1 MKHAD
6 LATVLNRLLPRIW
19 TFALRLVGDAS
30 FAEALVARSYRAAL
44 DRKQD
49 APSDKDISLW
59 FFAIFCSVWQRDF
72 RVCDKGS
79 PAVLPASTQ
88 TEADAEAKA
97 KRSHEHHM
105 VIDAV
110 ARLPDLQ
117 RFAMLLVTVE
127 GISFEDASEI
137 LGLSVDATARLLSQA
152 RLAIGTYF
160 HRLEKPD

>member
-1 MKHAD
+1 MKRAD

-44 DRKQD
+44 DRKHD
-49 APSDKDISLW
+49 APADKDISLW

-79 PAVLPASTQ
+79 STELPASTQ
-88 TEADAEAKA
+88 TEAKA
-97 KRSHEHHM
+97 KRSREHHM

-110 ARLPDLQ
+110 ASLPDLQ

-127 GISFEDASEI
+127 GIGFENASEI
-137 LGLSVDATARLLSQA
+137 LGLSVDATVRLLSQA

-160 HRLEKPD
+160 HRLDKPD